1 MARKAK
7 APVVA
12 PPSCGMRRFV
22 MRRDEDVSGTSG
34 TGDVA
39 EGVVFSNGTVSL
51 AWVSHLQSCAYYQS
65 LDVLEK
71 IHGHQGKTH
80 IVFVDVNE

>member
-1 MARKAK
+1 MARKPK
-7 APVVA
+7 TPTPV
-12 PPSCGMRRFV
+12 CGMRRFV

-39 EGVVFSNGTVSL
+39 EGVVFSNGTVSM
-51 AWVSHLQSCAYYQS
+51 AWMSHLQSCAYYQS
-65 LDVLEK
+65 LTVLEA

-80 IVFVDVNE
+80 IVFVDSHE